1 MLRVPM
7 AGARDDIGRVQR
19 TPPIRGGPLEHETP
33 MRRDGFDGSGT
44 PFVPDDLSD
53 VMVVAGAARS
63 YRNSVHEEIKL
74 VQVTGSG
81 FTVRR
86 RGSVYRAAPGEL
98 VALHADDAH
107 SGAPDELG
115 SASWRMMCLSPS
127 LIAEVMPSET
137 MRFGDVVV
145 GDRALSNH
153 FRTLHILLHRPGGRP
168 GSALHRE
175 GGLLEF
181 LGALAMRADRVGV
194 PDIGSNAVRRISE
207 VVRDYLRENVSRNVT
222 LDELSGVTGTSKYQL
237 VRACTAHFGL
247 PPHKLHV
254 RLRLDYVRWMLRGGM
269 RIAEIAYATGFHD
282 QPHLTRAFTAAYGMT
297 PATYR
302 ASFHGTARRSWTLSA
317 AQERTRP
324 IQSNTPSVVVQ
335 SCERDTDDAAR
346 EGRVHQ

>member
-1 MLRVPM
+1 
-7 AGARDDIGRVQR
+7 
-19 TPPIRGGPLEHETP
+19 
-33 MRRDGFDGSGT
+33 
-44 PFVPDDLSD
+44 VPDDVSD
-53 VMVVAGAARS
+53 VMVVAGSARS

-74 VQVTGSG
+74 VQVSGSG

-86 RGSVYRAAPGEL
+86 RGTVYRAAPGEL

-107 SGAPDELG
+107 TGSPDDLGAAG
-115 SASWRMMCLSPS
+115 WRMMCLSPS

-137 MRFGDVVV
+137 MRFEDVVV
-145 GDRALSNH
+145 GDRVLSDH
-153 FRTLHILLHRPGGRP
+153 FRTLHTLLHQPGGRP

-181 LGALAMRADRVGV
+181 IAALALRADRVEV
-194 PDIGSNAVRRISE
+194 PDIGSNAVGRIAE
-207 VVRDYLRENVSRNVT
+207 VIRDYLRENVSRNVA

-254 RLRLDYVRWMLRGGM
+254 RLRLDYVRWMLRRGA

-282 QPHLTRAFTAAYGMT
+282 QPHLTRVFTAAYGMT

-324 IQSNTPSVVVQ
+324 IEASAPSVVDQ
-335 SCERDTDDAAR
+335 P
-346 EGRVHQ
+346 